1 MSVNAF
7 GLFFQALFLGG
18 SARHHLGFFAR
29 SRGVCHA
36 ADRPGLALC
45 SEQLVDNLARHASPS
60 LALRV
65 DAVALLV
72 GRCERVGARLV
83 VAAQRVVELFDACV
97 LVVHFAVDVNRP
109 TWLAG
114 LAGLAGLAW
123 LAWLTRL
130 TVLARSC
137 MLVAQQPLDI
147 GNDFAR
153 HENLLGAQT
162 DDARRVVDNIW
173 RHLLTSGHVLH
184 PERAQH
190 ARLFNQHAA
199 DGAAVDIQNV
209 VNLASHFNCFELFE
223 LFELL
228 QPL

>member
-1 MSVNAF
+1 MLVNAF

-36 ADRPGLALC
+36 ADWSRLALC
-45 SEQLVDNLARHASPS
+45 SEQLVDDLARHASPS

-72 GRCERVGARLV
+72 GRCERVGAWLV
-83 VAAQRVVELFDACV
+83 VAAQRVVELFDASV
-97 LVVHFAVDVNRP
+97 LVVHFAVDLNRP

-114 LAGLAGLAW
+114 LT
-123 LAWLTRL
+123 WLTRL
-130 TVLARSC
+130 TWLVVLTCLTCLAW

-153 HENLLGAQT
+153 HKHLLGAQT
-162 DDARRVVDNIW
+162 DDARRVVDHIW

-184 PERAQH
+184 PDRAQH

-199 DGAAVDIQNV
+199 DGAAVDIQDV
-209 VNLASHFNCFELFE
+209 VNLASHFKLV
-223 LFELL
+223 
-228 QPL
+228 